1 MGPIN
6 ISKYNDLELA
16 LMVML
21 GYFGN
26 GADRR
31 AALGS
36 RYDGVQDLVE
46 DIVNGTM
53 PASPG
58 SNLDPAKL
66 QKAIDA
72 VFENTLIDLRKE
84 IIEKL

>member
-1 MGPIN
+1 MDPIN

-36 RYDGVQDLVE
+36 RYDKVQSLVE
-46 DIVNGTM
+46 ELVSGHM

>member
-6 ISKYNDLELA
+6 ISKYNNLELA

-58 SNLDPAKL
+58 SVDPAKL

-72 VFENTLIDLRKE
+72 VFEDTLIDLRKE

>member
-1 MGPIN
+1 MDPIN

-36 RYDGVQDLVE
+36 RYDKVQALVE
-46 DIVNGTM
+46 ELVAGHM

-58 SNLDPAKL
+58 SVDPAKL
-66 QKAIDA
+66 QNAIDA
-72 VFENTLIDLRKE
+72 VFEDTLIDLRKE

>member
-1 MGPIN
+1 MAAIN

-36 RYDGVQDLVE
+36 RYNAVQGLVE
-46 DIVNGTM
+46 KLVNGEV

-58 SNLDPAKL
+58 SVDPAKL

-72 VFENTLIDLRKE
+72 VFEDTLIDLRKE